1 MTSLWIG
8 MFLLAVL
15 AALFLIWP
23 LLRREKLTQDL
34 LEQQHARQLAN
45 INVYRQKI
53 AQLELDLQEGRVEED
68 AFPQMK
74 AEIEDLLL
82 DDAEVKQHK
91 TWHQPS
97 KLLKNTALI
106 LVIGTVIGT
115 SVLLYERLGARL
127 GLESWYAQQELIEEG
142 RKDFGSLLRRL
153 EDTVKANPDDVQG
166 WSLLARVYL
175 DLNQLEKGAN
185 AIGEI
190 IRIEG
195 ASAMLLAQQAQ
206 ALYYADGQR
215 LTARART
222 LIDRALELDAQDPAT
237 LSLLGMA
244 AYQKQDWEAA
254 RGYWEAALPRAGSIN
269 ADESLRDGIADVRQ
283 RLGMEPMAVGGPQFA
298 VTISLSNAAS
308 LLADQRATVYVFA
321 QPVGG
326 AGAPLAATRV
336 KVSDLPT
343 TVMLSDEQAMMP
355 QNNLSS
361 AKQVVIQARIAMGG
375 TPQAQ
380 EGDWQ
385 GQTQVLQV
393 EGQQRVDLE
402 INRQL

>member
-1 MTSLWIG
+1 
-8 MFLLAVL
+8 
-15 AALFLIWP
+15 
-23 LLRREKLTQDL
+23 
-34 LEQQHARQLAN
+34 
-45 INVYRQKI
+45 
-53 AQLELDLQEGRVEED
+53 
-68 AFPQMK
+68 
-74 AEIEDLLL
+74 
-82 DDAEVKQHK
+82 
-91 TWHQPS
+91 
-97 KLLKNTALI
+97 
-106 LVIGTVIGT
+106 
-115 SVLLYERLGARL
+115 
-127 GLESWYAQQELIEEG
+127 
-142 RKDFGSLLRRL
+142 
-153 EDTVKANPDDVQG
+153 
-166 WSLLARVYL
+166 
-175 DLNQLEKGAN
+175 
-185 AIGEI
+185 
-190 IRIEG
+190 
-195 ASAMLLAQQAQ
+195 
-206 ALYYADGQR
+206 
-215 LTARART
+215 
-222 LIDRALELDAQDPAT
+222 
-237 LSLLGMA
+237 MA